1 MATRDALEQAL
12 GSGQLLSL
20 TNRAVKADQNLNA
33 AQADIQVR
41 NLEHDVALAG
51 NAKVAADANQNAITQ
66 TAAITNQ
73 IIQKQKE
80 LEEADSGN
88 KAYRALYAI
97 PLLNMIPMA
106 IDSNIETKREEI
118 AQLQET
124 LTTMNA
130 ATTTQDNNLTL
141 QQKATELQKAVSTE
155 QYIRAFQEKQNAN
168 SEIAGADQN
177 FKFLQ
182 SRLGVE
188 TEKLRQAQI
197 TQSMGLAARQEA
209 RAVQENAARQRL
221 LILQGDQAQAELD
234 SFKQNKEQV
243 ANVIDSFNKSTGAT
257 LDEATFRALPT
268 DKQNFIVQSQTGLLR
283 DGEDMYAM
291 WRAQGFTDDSI
302 NLIPT
307 GMRDQIRSRIN
318 YANKVERDYY
328 TSQSATDP
336 AGIRVRD
343 QLQMQFGEVDPKTGA
358 PTGRVDFNKVN
369 ANYQETTSMDI
380 ADSAGQSFMMNQDSN
395 TSREVVQTMT
405 NQNKLPKTFTD
416 LVVETATTSLGL
428 GNTESNTVSTLTEV
442 VEKALAE
449 QKARSSEL
457 GISALAPL
465 MGSYQSPTLYG
476 MSSETV
482 NIPLTD
488 SFGNI
493 NRVNLKQL
501 VRGTKAQLS
510 SRSNATAI
518 SGNASSFQI
527 LENYRNQQNGLNT
540 NVNSARDSNERA
552 ITADQNSNANA
563 LDNLNQ

>member
-1 MATRDALEQAL
+1 
-12 GSGQLLSL
+12 
-20 TNRAVKADQNLNA
+20 
-33 AQADIQVR
+33 
-41 NLEHDVALAG
+41 
-51 NAKVAADANQNAITQ
+51 
-66 TAAITNQ
+66 
-73 IIQKQKE
+73 
-80 LEEADSGN
+80 
-88 KAYRALYAI
+88 
-97 PLLNMIPMA
+97 
-106 IDSNIETKREEI
+106 
-118 AQLQET
+118 
-124 LTTMNA
+124 
-130 ATTTQDNNLTL
+130 
-141 QQKATELQKAVSTE
+141 
-155 QYIRAFQEKQNAN
+155 
-168 SEIAGADQN
+168 
-177 FKFLQ
+177 
-182 SRLGVE
+182 
-188 TEKLRQAQI
+188 
-197 TQSMGLAARQEA
+197 
-209 RAVQENAARQRL
+209 
-221 LILQGDQAQAELD
+221 
-234 SFKQNKEQV
+234 
-243 ANVIDSFNKSTGAT
+243 
-257 LDEATFRALPT
+257 
-268 DKQNFIVQSQTGLLR
+268 
-283 DGEDMYAM
+283 
-291 WRAQGFTDDSI
+291 
-302 NLIPT
+302 
-307 GMRDQIRSRIN
+307 
-318 YANKVERDYY
+318 
-328 TSQSATDP
+328 
-336 AGIRVRD
+336 
-343 QLQMQFGEVDPKTGA
+343 MQFGEVDPKTGA